1 MSVPEATHATKVFHV
16 KGQPI
21 PIIFDENELNIPRY
35 DAFMKVDIQ
44 NNLKAT
50 EVYEELPNKET
61 VPRGIVITL
70 KIKSPDDYMEFIII
84 PDDEFIT
91 ELVAGKRIYFGNS
104 KGITFFSFLLDT
116 KPIENVWEPSEKL

>member
-1 MSVPEATHATKVFHV
+1 MSVPEATHPTGVSHV

-35 DAFMKVDIQ
+35 DAFMNVDMQ

-50 EVYEELPNKET
+50 EVYEELPNGDT
-61 VPRGIVITL
+61 VPRGIVIVL
-70 KIKSPDDYMEFIII
+70 RIRSPDDYMEFIII

-91 ELVAGKRIYFGNS
+91 ELVTGKRIYFGNS

-116 KPIENVWEPSEKL
+116 TPIENVWEPSKKL